1 MSHVH
6 EHPTVPRGAK
16 LFGGGMIAAALALTA
31 AVQIGW
37 LDQLAVP
44 SVARAE
50 AGAVVQTARE
60 LRFLVSQD
68 DVIRVQDVRSGEDI
82 ARYAEAEGGFVR
94 GAMRGLGRDR
104 RLAGIPMDTPYTLTR
119 WSDGSISLTDHGSGD
134 IIEMGA
140 FGPDNRAAFEAL
152 LSEETS

>member
-31 AVQIGW
+31 AVQVGW
-37 LDQLAVP
+37 LDPLAVP
-44 SVARAE
+44 SVERAE
-50 AGAVVQTARE
+50 AGAVVQASRE
-60 LRFLVSQD
+60 LRFLMGQED
-68 DVIRVQDVRSGEDI
+68 MIRVQDVRSGADI
-82 ARYAEAEGGFVR
+82 AHYAQGEGGFVR

-104 RLAGIPMDTPYTLTR
+104 RMAGVPMDTPYTLTR
-119 WSDGSISLTDHGSGD
+119 WSDGSISLTDHGTGD

-152 LSEETS
+152 LSEETH